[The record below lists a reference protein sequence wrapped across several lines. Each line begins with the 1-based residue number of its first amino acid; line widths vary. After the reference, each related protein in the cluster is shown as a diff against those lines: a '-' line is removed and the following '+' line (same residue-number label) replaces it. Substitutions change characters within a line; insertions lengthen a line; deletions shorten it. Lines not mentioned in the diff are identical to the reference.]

1 MILVH
6 FVCAARHFI
15 SSTTLKRMLHSKF
28 IACVMQMYRTY
39 SADEYDRRNEFVNPL
54 AAQAEYELEKR
65 VDLLDQFKVELDKS

>member
-1 MILVH
+1 
-6 FVCAARHFI
+6 
-15 SSTTLKRMLHSKF
+15 MLHSEC

-65 VDLLDQFKVELDKS
+65 VDQLDQFNVELDKSKSGVFVLLTVINSLRNN